1 MKFFYAF
8 IFFIALI
15 FNTIQAQN
23 ASVTGKIADNNEQ
36 TLVGANIV
44 IKGTQKGTTTNSEG
58 EFIFEKL
65 EKGEYILVVSFIG
78 FKSKEQKINI
88 VDGNETLIL
97 NINLQDDFLGL
108 DDVVIT
114 GTFNPQTKLES
125 TVSITTLDQKAI
137 EQQAARSTGDLI
149 DAIPGFY
156 VESGLG
162 EGANNIY
169 PRGLPIGTG
178 SFRYTALRED
188 GLNNFEVSDKTF
200 FNADAFAKSD
210 LTIEKVEGLRG
221 GNSVIFSSN
230 TPGGIINFV
239 SKTGGTSLKGDV
251 KYTYGTQQLYRVDF
265 NLGGALSEDKKWR
278 FNVGGF
284 YRYDKGL
291 RDFTGPANVGGQV
304 KLNVTRFLDNTEKSY
319 IRFYGKV
326 LDDNINIWT
335 ATPYQG
341 YDKPRAVSGFNSLT
355 KSNLIPSNAGEINLP
370 DPLNPTQFRRASVS
384 NTGQFKYKNIGMEL
398 QYDLGEG
405 WTLKNQLRYVVASG
419 QISLMQLVTNPT
431 NIQSV
436 LAGAV
441 AANPLLLTG
450 GLSAYTPIIR
460 YSQPLQTN
468 GNVYQPAALTGETIP
483 FSSLAT
489 SNVPQTNLL
498 NGNGMLGAMGM
509 FVTNTQNTNFIN
521 NLQLTKTL
529 GKHTFNFGGYLSAYN
544 SDEYWNFNSLLMDLQ
559 SNPRLIDVQLQ
570 RTSNPTDIY
579 EISRG
584 GVSSANFQYERSN
597 SRNITF
603 AGFVGHEWKATE
615 NLNITTGFRYE
626 VNQSTGTL
634 QNTGRRDGRSA
645 GIVRAG
651 SPMTTAIGGI
661 GGLDSNPFT
670 LFDNNADI
678 PLPTFLLYDT
688 KYDVWGANLG
698 ANYRIN
704 EDIALFFN
712 ASRGTRYATTQNFI
726 ANKDQGLLSGTPL
739 TAQTNLFDNNGFSN
753 PNFSPIPL
761 RNPIEQILQGEI
773 GTRISKEKYGLTAT
787 LFGTQITDAPF
798 TLQSAGANGNIQ
810 LDVLLYDV
818 RTLGLEVEAIYSP
831 IKNLKLSGNL
841 SLQRAVYTKYPV
853 ITITEANVNDRINPT
868 TATRQIDVSNN
879 FVERV
884 PPIQVDLTADYTIK
898 KFNFYVNWRYIGTR
912 WGNRRNTYKLP
923 AFSEVGA
930 GASYR
935 TGKFTL
941 GIQGINIFDAV
952 GITEGNTRTQDNIG
966 PNAAQDNNI
975 INTGIFILPRSA
987 NFSVLYSF

>member
-1 MKFFYAF
+1 MKIFYLF
-8 IFFIALI
+8 SFFIVLI
-15 FNTIQAQN
+15 FNTITAQN
-23 ASVTGKIADNNEQ
+23 ASVTGKVIDSNDMPLMA
-36 TLVGANIV
+36 ANV
-44 IKGTQKGTTTNSEG
+44 IIKDTQKGTITNEKG
-58 EFIFEKL
+58 EYSFDKL
-65 EKGEYILVVSFIG
+65 EKGEYIFVFSFIG
-78 FKSKEQKINI
+78 FKNREQKVNI
-88 VDGNETLIL
+88 TQENETFIF

-114 GTFNPQTKLES
+114 GTFNPQSKLES
-125 TVSITTLDQKAI
+125 TVSITTLDQKTI
-137 EQQAARSTGDLI
+137 EQQAPRSTGELI

-162 EGANNIY
+162 EGANNIF

-200 FNADAFAKSD
+200 FNADAFTKND

-230 TPGGIINFV
+230 TPGGIVNFV

-291 RDFTGPANVGGQV
+291 RDFTGPANVGGQF
-304 KLNVTRFLDNTEKSY
+304 KLNVTRFLDNDKGY

-341 YDKPRAVSGFNSLT
+341 YDKPRAIAGFNSLT
-355 KSNLIPSNAGEINLP
+355 RANLIPSNAGEVSLP
-370 DPLNPTQFRRASVS
+370 DPLNPTQFRRASVN
-384 NTGQFKYKNIGMEL
+384 NTAQFKYKNAGMEL

-405 WTLKNQLRYVVASG
+405 WRLKNQLRYVVASG
-419 QISLMQLVTNPT
+419 QVSLMQVVANPT
-431 NIQSV
+431 GIQPY
-436 LAGAV
+436 L
-441 AANPLLLTG
+441 NTMNNLLG
-450 GLSAYTPIIR
+450 VGNYTPIIR
-460 YSQPLQTN
+460 YAYPAATN
-468 GNVYQPAALTGETIP
+468 GNNYQPAAVTGDAIP
-483 FSSLAT
+483 LSAFSLSAT
-489 SNVPQTNLL
+489 PQAGLL
-498 NGNGMLGAMGM
+498 NNNGLLSTIGM
-509 FVTNTQNTNFIN
+509 FVNNSQNTNLIN
-521 NLQLTKTL
+521 NLQLTKTI
-529 GKHTFNFGGYLSAYN
+529 GKHSINLGGYLSAYN
-544 SDEYWNFNSLLMDLQ
+544 SDEYWNFNSLLMDMQ
-559 SNPRLIDVQLQ
+559 SNPRLIDIQF
-570 RTSNPTDIY
+570 RENNNPNNLY

-597 SRNITF
+597 SRNITY
-603 AGFVGHEWKATE
+603 AGFLGYELKATDK
-615 NLNITTGFRYE
+615 LNMSAGFRYE
-626 VNQSTGTL
+626 INQSTGTL
-634 QNTGRRDGRSA
+634 QNTGRRDGRSV

-651 SPMTTAIGGI
+651 SPMTTAIGGV

-678 PLPTFLLYDT
+678 PLPSFLLYDN
-688 KYDVWGANLG
+688 KYEVWGANIG
-698 ANYRIN
+698 ANYKLN
-704 EDIALFFN
+704 EDVALFLN
-712 ASRGTRYATTQNFI
+712 VSRGTRYSTTQNFI
-726 ANKDQGLLSGTPL
+726 ANKDQGLLIGTAL
-739 TAQTNLFDNNGFSN
+739 TGQSNPVDNNNFLN
-753 PNFSPIPL
+753 PNFNPIPL

-773 GTRISKEKYGLTAT
+773 GTRISKQNYGLTAT
-787 LFGTQITDAPF
+787 FFGTQITDAPF
-798 TLQSAGANGNIQ
+798 TLQSAGVNGNIQ

-818 RTLGLEVEAIYSP
+818 RTLGFELEAMYVP
-831 IKNLKLSGNL
+831 IRNLKISGNL
-841 SLQRAVYTKYPV
+841 SLQRAIYTKYPI
-853 ITITEANVNDRINPT
+853 ITITEANINDRINPT

-884 PPIQVDLTADYTIK
+884 PPIQMDLTADYTLK

-912 WGNRRNTYKLP
+912 WGNRRNTYQLP

-930 GASYR
+930 GVSYK

-966 PNAAQDNNI
+966 VNAAQDNNI

>member
-1 MKFFYAF
+1 MKIFYLLFFS
-8 IFFIALI
+8 IALI
-15 FNTIQAQN
+15 FNTINAQN
-23 ASVTGKIADNNEQ
+23 ASIRGKVFDNNQ
-36 TLVGANIV
+36 TALVGANVV
-44 IKGTQKGTTTNSEG
+44 IKGTQKGTTTNQDG
-58 EFIFEKL
+58 EFYFEKL
-65 EKGEYILVVSFIG
+65 EKAEYTFVFSFIG
-78 FKSKEQKINI
+78 FKTKEEVIKI
-88 VDGNETLIL
+88 VEGNENLTP

-108 DDVVIT
+108 DDIVIT

-125 TVSITTLDQKAI
+125 TVSITTLDQKTI
-137 EQQAARSTGDLI
+137 EQQAARSTGEVI

-162 EGANNIY
+162 EGINNIY

-200 FNADAFAKSD
+200 FNADAFTKND

-221 GNSVIFSSN
+221 GNAVIFSSN

-239 SKTGGTSLKGDV
+239 SKTGGPTLKGDV

-265 NLGGALSEDKKWR
+265 NVGGALSEDKKWR

-291 RDFTGPANVGGQV
+291 RDFTGAANVGGQV
-304 KLNVTRFLDNTEKSY
+304 KLNITRFLDNSEKSY

-341 YDKPRAVSGFNSLT
+341 YDKPRAISGFDNLT
-355 KSNLIPSNAGEINLP
+355 KANLIPSNAGDINLP
-370 DPLNPTQFRRASVS
+370 DPLNPGQFRRASAS
-384 NTGQFKYKNIGMEL
+384 NTGQFKYKNIGVEL
-398 QYDLGEG
+398 QYDLGDG
-405 WTLKNQLRYVVASG
+405 WQLKNQLRYVNASG
-419 QISLMQLVTNPT
+419 QVSLMQLVANPT
-431 NIQSV
+431 NIQT
-436 LAGAV
+436 LLGGAV
-441 AANPLLLTG
+441 AGNPLLLTG
-450 GLSAYTPIIR
+450 GLGAFTPIIR
-460 YSQPLQTN
+460 YSNPLQTN
-468 GNVYQPAALTGETIP
+468 GNLYQPAAITGEIIP

-489 SNVPQTNLL
+489 NNIPQANLL
-498 NGNGMLGAMGM
+498 NRNGMLSTMGM
-509 FVTNTQNTNFIN
+509 FITNSQNTNFIN
-521 NLQLTKTL
+521 NLQLSKTI
-529 GKHTFNFGGYLSAYN
+529 GKHTLNFGGYLSAYN

-570 RTSNPTDIY
+570 RTSNPSEVY

-603 AGFVGHEWKATE
+603 AGFIGHEWKPTDK
-615 NLNITTGFRYE
+615 LNITTGFRYE
-626 VNQSTGTL
+626 VNQATGTL
-634 QNTGRRDGRSA
+634 QNTGRRDGRTA

-661 GGLDSNPFT
+661 GGLDGNSFT

-678 PLPTFLLYDT
+678 PLPTFLLYNT

-726 ANKDQGLLSGTPL
+726 ANKDQGLLSGTAL
-739 TAQTNLFDNNGFSN
+739 TGQTNAYDNNGFIN
-753 PNFSPIPL
+753 PTFSPIPL
-761 RNPIEQILQGEI
+761 RNPVEQILQGEI

-787 LFGTQITDAPF
+787 IFGTQITDAPF
-798 TLQSAGANGNIQ
+798 TLQSAGAGGNIQ

-818 RTLGLEVEAIYSP
+818 RTVGLEVEAIYSP
-831 IKNLKLSGNL
+831 IKNLKFSGNL
-841 SLQRAVYTKYPV
+841 SLQRAIYTKYPM
-853 ITITEANVNDRINPT
+853 ITISEVNVNDRINPT

-884 PPIQVDLTADYTIK
+884 PPIQIDLTADYTIK
-898 KFNFYVNWRYIGTR
+898 KFNFYVNWRYIGSR

-923 AFSEVGA
+923 SFSEVGA
-930 GASYR
+930 GASYK

-966 PNAAQDNNI
+966 SIAAQDNNI
-975 INTGIFILPRSA
+975 VNTGIFILPRSA